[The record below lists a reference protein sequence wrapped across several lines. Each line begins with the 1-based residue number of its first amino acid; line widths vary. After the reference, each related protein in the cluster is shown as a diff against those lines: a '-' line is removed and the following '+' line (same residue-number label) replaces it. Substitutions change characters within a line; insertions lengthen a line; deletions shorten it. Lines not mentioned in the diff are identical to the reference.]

1 MSDLEGFVIEYR
13 KIMQWEWYTDVNTAH
28 LFRHC
33 ILRANY
39 TDTAWRGI
47 EVKRGSFITSL
58 QTLSTETGLTV
69 KQVRTALEKLEKT
82 GEVANCSTSKYRI
95 ITVKNYDLYQLEGKQ
110 KGKQEGNVRANKRA
124 VKRQSNGKQRAT
136 DNKYISN
143 DIYNKET
150 SGGVCPTDT
159 HTPPQKEN
167 KAAQPSVTPLGGEPS
182 EPLSR
187 REWRTYCEL
196 KGYDEYRAAEEW
208 IKVEGV
214 FTESQK
220 RRVREWL
227 KEHGEE

>member
-1 MSDLEGFVIEYR
+1 MSDSEGFVIEYR

-39 TDTAWRGI
+39 TDTVWRGI